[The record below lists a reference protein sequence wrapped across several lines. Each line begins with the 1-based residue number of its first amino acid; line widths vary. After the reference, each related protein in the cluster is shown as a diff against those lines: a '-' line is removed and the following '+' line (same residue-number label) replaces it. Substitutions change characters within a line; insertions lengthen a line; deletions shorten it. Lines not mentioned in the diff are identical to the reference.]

1 MFALTDSCKFMHDR
15 GDYKHGWQLEREMKE
30 GTYGN
35 NEGTQQSH
43 EVTFLYAFILFSEPK
58 YAQEDHII
66 FLESIFHHSP

>member
-35 NEGTQQSH
+35 NEGMLQNRNKIDLVISWH
-43 EVTFLYAFILFSEPK
+43 LP
-58 YAQEDHII
+58 
-66 FLESIFHHSP
+66 